1 MQTWQIMT
9 YESKLVL
16 SVCFITVYLINIVK
30 IVNYTKVKNNNIQLY
45 ILLRKFITE
54 IPYSFLHFIYEGHI
68 LFLIVIA
75 KDSSKQKDI

>member
-54 IPYSFLHFIYEGHI
+54 IPYSFIYEGHI

-75 KDSSKQKDI
+75 KDSSKQGNI